1 MDNRDETRQEQNVT
15 KSVPVARKTLLSEFR
30 GTLKRFDRSGTSN
43 QNSSSDFA
51 APGFERNVEIV
62 LSNEQLTREV
72 LSNIAIIAFV
82 GPSGTGKSTRAIKVA
97 RDNNIHFII
106 DDGLLINGSRI
117 VAGTSAKKAPT
128 KMESVRQAI
137 FVDPTRS
144 SVMRRAL
151 VESMPRALMILGTS
165 DSMLDK
171 ICSNLW
177 LNKPSMLIRI
187 EDVSTEEERRLAR
200 TTRMNEGM
208 HTIPVPSMEIKHEF
222 SGYFSDPFSK
232 LRQRFDRERGVVP
245 LAPDSDR
252 TVVRPTFSSLGSYSI
267 SDEAILDLIKI
278 VLKDVPG
285 FAEVISFK
293 TEKQTFG
300 VMISLDL
307 ALYYG
312 YDAQKVLENAQ
323 QRVGSA
329 VEEFTSITMNSVNVR
344 ASRLIHIPKIN
355 DSEGA

>member
-1 MDNRDETRQEQNVT
+1 MDTREDLRQEPITQVNAP
-15 KSVPVARKTLLSEFR
+15 SARKTLLSEFR
-30 GTLKRFDRSGTSN
+30 GTLRK
-43 QNSSSDFA
+43 
-51 APGFERNVEIV
+51 FERTGSASQNQHSDYSSPNYERNAEII
-62 LSNEQLTREV
+62 LSSEQLTREV
-72 LSNIAIIAFV
+72 LSNIAVIAFV
-82 GPSGTGKSTRAIKVA
+82 GPSGTGKSTRAIRVA
-97 RDNNIHFII
+97 RDNSIYYII

-137 FVDPTRS
+137 FTDPTRS

-165 DSMLDK
+165 DSMLNK
-171 ICSNLW
+171 ICDNLW
-177 LNKPSMLIRI
+177 LNRPAMLIRI

-200 TTRMNEGM
+200 NTRLTEGM

-232 LRQRFDRERGVVP
+232 LRQRFDRERGVDP
-245 LAPDSDR
+245 MANDSER

-285 FAEVISFK
+285 FAEVTSFK
-293 TEKQTFG
+293 TEKQTYG
-300 VMISLDL
+300 VMISMDL

-312 YDAQKVLENAQ
+312 YDAQAVLETAQ
-323 QRVGSA
+323 QRVGTA
-329 VEEFTSITMNSVNVR
+329 VEEYTSITMNSVNVR
-344 ASRLIHIPKIN
+344 ASRLIHLPKPETTE
-355 DSEGA
+355 D